1 MNQTNTSTQFNDS
14 FERCINDP
22 LFLDEFYEIFLSS
35 SDEVSAMFKD
45 TDMGTQKAMLMTSLV
60 YMSRAHNGSPGLLS
74 SIAEKHNKNNLDIKP
89 YFYTLWLD
97 SLIAAAKSIDPLF
110 DIKTEGL
117 WRETLQPGIDYMIS
131 RYDEDL

>member
-1 MNQTNTSTQFNDS
+1 MSQTNTSTQFNDS

-35 SDEVSAMFKD
+35 SDEVSAMFED

-60 YMSRAHNGSPGLLS
+60 YMSRAHNDSPGLLS
-74 SIAEKHNKNNLDIKP
+74 SIAEKHNKNHLNIKP
-89 YFYTLWLD
+89 YLYMLWLD
-97 SLIAAAKSIDPLF
+97 SLIAAARSIDPLF
-110 DIKTEGL
+110 DKKTEGL

-131 RYDEDL
+131 RYDLV

>member
-1 MNQTNTSTQFNDS
+1 MNTSTQFNDS

-60 YMSRAHNGSPGLLS
+60 YMSRAHNDSPGLLS
-74 SIAEKHNKNNLDIKP
+74 SIAEKHNKNNLNIKP
-89 YFYTLWLD
+89 YLYTLWLD
-97 SLIAAAKSIDPLF
+97 SLIVAARSIDPLF

-131 RYDEDL
+131 RYDLV